1 MCNPTSSTL
10 HRTHPC
16 PALCRAIHFYDFYD
30 GGGFDDGSGLPTAAE
45 PATAEPASAAEPA
58 ADGGGGGGES
68 EEMEEMLG
76 ELDMDYLKELCKELG
91 DVSQSELVA
100 RVEKA
105 AREAMGVEGGSAGA
119 EAEDEDGSDRGG
131 FSDGSGSGSDD
142 DVPKGRPDW
151 FDACLY

>member
-1 MCNPTSSTL
+1 MKRWT
-10 HRTHPC
+10 
-16 PALCRAIHFYDFYD
+16 PALALAPKF
-30 GGGFDDGSGLPTAAE
+30 AA
-45 PATAEPASAAEPA
+45 TKSAEDSNKILGQGYSQSAS
-58 ADGGGGGGES
+58 
-68 EEMEEMLG
+68 
-76 ELDMDYLKELCKELG
+76 K
-91 DVSQSELVA
+91 SELVA

>member
-1 MCNPTSSTL
+1 MAPADGPMAVRRLSRLPPSSL
-10 HRTHPC
+10 VKR
-16 PALCRAIHFYDFYD
+16 
-30 GGGFDDGSGLPTAAE
+30 GSNTKLLVHAAASSLAAE
-45 PATAEPASAAEPA
+45 PFAY
-58 ADGGGGGGES
+58 
-68 EEMEEMLG
+68 
-76 ELDMDYLKELCKELG
+76 YLKEMCKELG
-91 DVSQSELVA
+91 VSQSGSKSELVA